1 MRPLLI
7 SGLLCV
13 PALVM
18 LSFGW
23 PYDSATQLPDVTVAS
38 PRTVSAI
45 TISLPPASPRA
56 EPSATDRNAWNLA
69 WAAGPAAAQMPPEP
83 LTASPKKVR
92 IARARTSAPHLA
104 GPVVVAQATFQ
115 ERPVAVW
122 TRVLQWL
129 TQHEAPKIWSTGGA
143 EGAG

>member
-13 PALVM
+13 PALVT

-23 PYDSATQLPDVTVAS
+23 PYDGARHLPDVTVAS

-45 TISLPPASPRA
+45 TISLPPGSFQA
-56 EPSATDRNAWNLA
+56 ELSEMDRNAWNLA
-69 WAAGPAAAQMPPEP
+69 WAAGLTAAQAPPEP
-83 LTASPKKVR
+83 LSTSPKKVR
-92 IARARTSAPHLA
+92 IARARTSARSA

-115 ERPVAVW
+115 ERPVTVW
-122 TRVLQWL
+122 ARVLHWL
-129 TQHEAPKIWSTGGA
+129 TQHEAPQIWSTGGA
-143 EGAG
+143 DGPG